1 VIVDPD
7 FLEHWRT
14 RMVVDALG
22 GDEMAPL
29 YIIRIWSHC
38 QQRKGDSFEMP
49 SAGLKALCKYQGD
62 AQKLE
67 SALIEAGFLARDG
80 AVLKVPKWSEKN
92 ASLIAAWNN
101 GASGGRPRKEPK
113 ENPRVS
119 TTEPTA
125 NPDETQTKPI
135 REEKRRSTPE
145 AIASGS
151 ACAPKAKRGTVL
163 PDDFEPNDTAHSLAA
178 SLGLYVAEELPKF
191 RDYHTHKGTVGKDWQ
206 AGFRTWL
213 TKASD
218 FRGRL
223 PRGSP
228 MQSRDAAR
236 AIASATRLED
246 FVNDQ
251 TTFTRI
257 LG

>member
-1 VIVDPD
+1 MAGDWLKMEAATPDKPEVLAIAARMGWDDPD
-7 FLEHWRT
+7 LAVGKLFRVWRWFDQHT
-14 RMVVDALG
+14 TDG
-22 GDEMAPL
+22 NAP
-29 YIIRIWSHC
+29 
-38 QQRKGDSFEMP
+38 GVT
-49 SAGLKALCKYQGD
+49 
-62 AQKLE
+62 
-67 SALIEAGFLARDG
+67 SALLDRIAGVSGFAEAMSFAGWLVITNDGLTLPNFSKHCGKTAKERAQTARRVALHKDSQG
-80 AVLKVPKWSEKN
+80 ANAKVTHTPLPE
-92 ASLIAAWNN
+92 AL
-101 GASGGRPRKEPK
+101 P
-113 ENPRVS
+113 
-119 TTEPTA
+119 
-125 NPDETQTKPI
+125 

-178 SLGLYVAEELPKF
+178 SLGLSVAEELPKF
-191 RDYHTHKGTVGKDWQ
+191 RDYHTHKGTTGKDWQ

-213 TKASD
+213 TKASE

-251 TTFTRI
+251 TTFTRL